1 MPFKSN
7 TINLRLHRPAAPS
20 EESATST
27 AKVASSIALSCYYS
41 TNGTPLSQPVRAASS
56 PIGEPRMSNL
66 QGR

>member
-41 TNGTPLSQPVRAASS
+41 TNGTPPQSARSGCQLPHWGAKDV
-56 PIGEPRMSNL
+56 
-66 QGR
+66 